1 MSSDLYILHNANAED
16 LCMFVTKIST
26 PAQQTPK
33 ITKITNHKEAA
44 GDIDLV
50 VILIMLMMVMLPLM
64 IMMSR
69 MMLTRKDLID
79 HGLMLSLEIYLKP
92 TGSILSRSQPDQTYW
107 EIFQRNFV
115 FHCLVTPLY
124 NSFLPIG
131 KIMSIKKRVPLTR
144 AHLTILLDLERFLKS
159 TEC

>member
-1 MSSDLYILHNANAED
+1 MYVCNE
-16 LCMFVTKIST
+16 KST

-50 VILIMLMMVMLPLM
+50 VISIMLIMVMLPLM

-79 HGLMLSLEIYLKP
+79 HGLMLSLEIYLEP
-92 TGSILSRSQPDQTYW
+92 TGSILSRGQPG
-107 EIFQRNFV
+107 IK
-115 FHCLVTPLY
+115 H
-124 NSFLPIG
+124 IG
-131 KIMSIKKRVPLTR
+131 KYFNAISFYTFSLSHHPTLQFFFIWNHLEKYCQCKKESHSQQVT
-144 AHLTILLDLERFLKS
+144 
-159 TEC
+159 